1 MAVDLA
7 PDDPSRPRAR
17 AVAIAVL
24 LAVLVGLFV
33 AAGTQ
38 TSDPGLNDYPGEDE
52 VGPDPGAHVGQQVS
66 LDGRVVGT
74 DPLRME
80 VEYGTGETFEVTV
93 TGVDPT
99 VSAGDH
105 LKAFGT
111 LEAEGRLSA
120 DRVVVREPWE
130 LWYMY
135 AVSFV
140 GGLWVLAR
148 TVRRWRVDA
157 DRLAVVPR
165 EEPLLVGGDGDA

>member
-1 MAVDLA
+1 MAVD
-7 PDDPSRPRAR
+7 PDSAGPSRPWAR

-24 LAVLVGLFV
+24 LAVLGGLFV

-38 TSDPGLNDYPGEDE
+38 TPNPRLHDYPGEDE
-52 VGPDPGAHVGQQVS
+52 VGPDPGAYVGQQVS
-66 LDGRVVGT
+66 LDGRVLGT
-74 DPLRME
+74 APLRIE
-80 VEYGTGETFEVTV
+80 VEYGTGETFTVAV
-93 TGVDPT
+93 TGVNRT
-99 VSAGDH
+99 VSSGDH
-105 LKAFGT
+105 LNAFGT

-140 GGLWVLAR
+140 GGLWVLFR

-165 EEPLLVGGDGDA
+165 DEPLRVGGDGDA

>member
-7 PDDPSRPRAR
+7 PAGPWRPWAR
-17 AVAIAVL
+17 ALAIAVV

-38 TSDPGLNDYPGEDE
+38 TPNPGLNDYPGEDE
-52 VGPDPGAHVGQQVS
+52 VGPDPGTYVGQQVS
-66 LDGRVVGT
+66 LDGRVLGT
-74 DPLRME
+74 DPIRIE
-80 VEYGTGETFEVTV
+80 VEYGTGETFAVTV
-93 TGVDPT
+93 TGVDRT

-105 LKAFGT
+105 LNAFGT

-135 AVSFV
+135 AMSFV
-140 GGLWVLAR
+140 GGLWVVAR

-165 EEPLLVGGDGDA
+165 EEPLPVGGDGDA